1 MPSQT
6 ILADQA
12 ILPDSLRPQPATI
25 VFDTDSG
32 IITSVTPGIHQG
44 KGEADVWEI
53 EEEKVLLPGLIDTH
67 VHLNQPGR
75 TAWEGFRTGTLA
87 AISGGIT
94 TLIDMPLNSIPPT
107 TTLSG
112 LATKKASAKEVGVS
126 CDLGFWGGI
135 VPGNEEELRGLWD
148 GGVKGFKCFL
158 IESGVEEFPCV
169 EEQDIIKACDAL
181 KGTNALIMF
190 HAELDDP
197 THTHTD
203 AKHPTSTDPSEYATF
218 LESRP
223 QQWEISALQLILR
236 IARSY
241 PDLRF
246 HIVHL
251 SASDAVPLLQSAL
264 LGNGDTGPLKNLTV
278 ETCFHYLCLQD
289 TDIPPNATQFKC
301 CPPIRDESNRL
312 KLIDALL
319 DGTIQYVVSDHSP
332 CVPEL
337 KKGDFISAW
346 GGVSGLGL
354 GLSLLWTELGVG
366 GRVELGQIVEWMGRV
381 QAKQVGLQGKKGVLQ
396 KGAAADFVVFDPNAK
411 FEVTPETLR
420 FKNKV
425 SPYIGKTLTGVV
437 EKTYLGGKLVWD
449 NGKESNETLGRFV

>member
-1 MPSQT
+1 MPLQT
-6 ILADQA
+6 ILAPQA

-44 KGEADVWEI
+44 KGEADVWKI

-87 AISGGIT
+87 AISGGVT

-135 VPGNEEELRGLWD
+135 VPGNEGELRGLWD

-190 HAELDDP
+190 HAELDAP
-197 THTHTD
+197 THTHTHTD
-203 AKHPTSTDPSEYATF
+203 ATHPTSTDPSEYTTF

-223 QQWEISALQLILR
+223 QQWEISALQLVLH

-264 LGNGDTGPLKNLTV
+264 LGNGTDTEPLRNLTV

-337 KKGDFISAW
+337 KKGDFMSAW

-354 GLSLLWTELGVG
+354 GLSLLWTELGGVG
-366 GRVELGQIVEWMGRV
+366 GRVELGQIVEWMGGV
-381 QAKQVGLQGKKGVLQ
+381 QAKQVGLQGKKG
-396 KGAAADFVVFDPNAK
+396 

-425 SPYIGKTLTGVV
+425 SPYIGKTLTGLV
-437 EKTYLGGKLVWD
+437 EQTYLGGKLVWD
-449 NGKESNETLGRFV
+449 HGKESNQTLGKFV

>member
-1 MPSQT
+1 
-6 ILADQA
+6 
-12 ILPDSLRPQPATI
+12 
-25 VFDTDSG
+25 
-32 IITSVTPGIHQG
+32 
-44 KGEADVWEI
+44 
-53 EEEKVLLPGLIDTH
+53 
-67 VHLNQPGR
+67 
-75 TAWEGFRTGTLA
+75 
-87 AISGGIT
+87 
-94 TLIDMPLNSIPPT
+94 
-107 TTLSG
+107 
-112 LATKKASAKEVGVS
+112 
-126 CDLGFWGGI
+126 
-135 VPGNEEELRGLWD
+135 
-148 GGVKGFKCFL
+148 
-158 IESGVEEFPCV
+158 
-169 EEQDIIKACDAL
+169 
-181 KGTNALIMF
+181 MF
-190 HAELDDP
+190 HAELDAP
-197 THTHTD
+197 THTHTH
-203 AKHPTSTDPSEYATF
+203 ATHPTSTDPSEYSTF

-223 QQWEISALQLILR
+223 QQWEISALQLVLR

-264 LGNGDTGPLKNLTV
+264 LGNGDTSPLKNLTV

-337 KKGDFISAW
+337 KKGDFTSAW

-366 GRVELGQIVEWMGRV
+366 VGGRGRGRVELGQIVEWMGGV

-396 KGAAADFVVFDPNAK
+396 KGAVADFVVFDPHAT
-411 FEVTPETLR
+411 FEVTAVCHPSPSPSPSHLHLFFRNKRALTRRIFTGDITVQEQSISIHR
-420 FKNKV
+420 QNPHRRCRKNVPRRQVGLGPWQGEQRDPWEVCLGVMYIYVYVYVYVCIGWRQICHVGGV
-425 SPYIGKTLTGVV
+425 S
-437 EKTYLGGKLVWD
+437 
-449 NGKESNETLGRFV
+449 RR

>member
-1 MPSQT
+1 
-6 ILADQA
+6 
-12 ILPDSLRPQPATI
+12 
-25 VFDTDSG
+25 
-32 IITSVTPGIHQG
+32 
-44 KGEADVWEI
+44 
-53 EEEKVLLPGLIDTH
+53 
-67 VHLNQPGR
+67 
-75 TAWEGFRTGTLA
+75 
-87 AISGGIT
+87 
-94 TLIDMPLNSIPPT
+94 
-107 TTLSG
+107 
-112 LATKKASAKEVGVS
+112 
-126 CDLGFWGGI
+126 
-135 VPGNEEELRGLWD
+135 
-148 GGVKGFKCFL
+148 
-158 IESGVEEFPCV
+158 
-169 EEQDIIKACDAL
+169 
-181 KGTNALIMF
+181 MF
-190 HAELDDP
+190 HAELDAP
-197 THTHTD
+197 THTHTH
-203 AKHPTSTDPSEYATF
+203 ATHPTSTDPSEYSTF

-223 QQWEISALQLILR
+223 QQWEISALQLVLR

-264 LGNGDTGPLKNLTV
+264 LGDGDTSPLKNLTV

-337 KKGDFISAW
+337 KKGDFTSAW

-366 GRVELGQIVEWMGRV
+366 VGGRGRGRVELGQIVEWMGGV

-396 KGAAADFVVFDPNAK
+396 KGAVADFVVFDPHAT
-411 FEVTPETLR
+411 FEVTAVCHPSPSPSPSILSKQTRADATHFHRRHYGSRTKYLHTSAKPSPALSKRRTSAASWSGTMAGRATRPLGSLSRRHVHICICICICMYRMETNMPR
-420 FKNKV
+420 WR
-425 SPYIGKTLTGVV
+425 G
-437 EKTYLGGKLVWD
+437 
-449 NGKESNETLGRFV
+449 

>member
-6 ILADQA
+6 ILAPQA
-12 ILPDSLRPQPATI
+12 ILPDSLRPQTATI

-32 IITSVTPGIHQG
+32 IITSVTPGIHRG
-44 KGEADVWEI
+44 KGEANVWKI
-53 EEEKVLLPGLIDTH
+53 EEGKVLLPGLIDTH

-135 VPGNEEELRGLWD
+135 VPGNEGELRGLWD

-158 IESGVEEFPCV
+158 IESGVEEFPC
-169 EEQDIIKACDAL
+169 
-181 KGTNALIMF
+181 GTNALIMF
-190 HAELDDP
+190 HAELDAP
-197 THTHTD
+197 THTHTH
-203 AKHPTSTDPSEYATF
+203 ATHPTSTDPSAYSTF

-223 QQWEISALQLILR
+223 PQWEISALQLILR
-236 IARSY
+236 IAQSY

-264 LGNGDTGPLKNLTV
+264 LGNDAGTDTGPLKNLTV
-278 ETCFHYLCLQD
+278 ETCFHYLCLRD

-337 KKGDFISAW
+337 KKGDFLSAW

-381 QAKQVGLQGKKGVLQ
+381 QAKQVGLQGKKGVIQ
-396 KGAAADFVVFDPNAK
+396 KGAVADFVVFDPHAT

-449 NGKESNETLGRFV
+449 HGRESNETLGRFV

>member
-1 MPSQT
+1 
-6 ILADQA
+6 
-12 ILPDSLRPQPATI
+12 
-25 VFDTDSG
+25 
-32 IITSVTPGIHQG
+32 
-44 KGEADVWEI
+44 
-53 EEEKVLLPGLIDTH
+53 
-67 VHLNQPGR
+67 
-75 TAWEGFRTGTLA
+75 
-87 AISGGIT
+87 
-94 TLIDMPLNSIPPT
+94 
-107 TTLSG
+107 
-112 LATKKASAKEVGVS
+112 
-126 CDLGFWGGI
+126 
-135 VPGNEEELRGLWD
+135 
-148 GGVKGFKCFL
+148 
-158 IESGVEEFPCV
+158 
-169 EEQDIIKACDAL
+169 
-181 KGTNALIMF
+181 MF
-190 HAELDDP
+190 HAELDAP

-366 GRVELGQIVEWMGRV
+366 GRVELGQIVEWMGLV
-381 QAKQVGLQGKKGVLQ
+381 QTKQVGLQGKKGVLQ

-411 FEVTPETLR
+411 FEVTPVCHLTSHISISIFFLSATNARALTHILQETLR

-449 NGKESNETLGRFV
+449 NGKESNETLGKFV